1 MAYAFCAS
9 PMPPGMLSYSSSP
22 SRIEAANAQDMM
34 LYDRAVA
41 LIEKD
46 HRP

>member
-1 MAYAFCAS
+1 MRR
-9 PMPPGMLSYSSSP
+9 
-22 SRIEAANAQDMM
+22 RIEAANAQDMA
-34 LYDRAVA
+34 LYYRAVA